1 MANINIKRLETLA
14 NEKTPESR
22 KNLLE
27 QVVDIRLL
35 RNEKLRDSELEILD
49 DILVDLV
56 AQAEAD
62 LRAQLAAQLVDIP
75 SPPDTLVQFLIHD
88 EFEIARP
95 MLLGCQ
101 SLTTEDLLK
110 VIRTESEGHRIA
122 IAGREAIPVEVSSAL
137 IDVGED
143 IVLTTLVENE
153 TAEIDFEGM
162 KKLVERSRNIETLRL
177 PLLERNGLDPIFA
190 NQMFWWVSGAL
201 RERILQDFPV
211 DEDVLDRAFEL
222 AIGAAATASEVSAK
236 YKKPAEIVKCANAV
250 RVNDL
255 ISLLR
260 LGDLKGLVSRLISDL
275 GVNGHTVREALTD
288 EGGQAL
294 ALLCKAI
301 GADRGQFTTMFLLV
315 DYQRSKTPRPVG
327 DLQVIASVFDNVSE
341 DQAINTLCF
350 WELDNLVVV

>member
-1 MANINIKRLETLA
+1 MANIDFKGLEVLA
-14 NEKTPESR
+14 KETTTQSR
-22 KNLLE
+22 RDLLE
-27 QVVDIRLL
+27 QVVDIRLV
-35 RNEKLRDSELEILD
+35 RDEKLRDTEREILD
-49 DILVDLV
+49 DILLDLV
-56 AQAEAD
+56 AQAEVD
-62 LRAQLAAQLVDIP
+62 LRAQLAAQLVDVP
-75 SPPDTLVQFLIHD
+75 SPPEGLVQFLIHD
-88 EFEIARP
+88 EYEIARP
-95 MLLGCQ
+95 MLLGCRTL
-101 SLTTEDLLK
+101 SNEDLLK

-122 IAGREAIPVEVSSAL
+122 IAGRESISAEISGAL

-162 KKLVERSRNIETLRL
+162 KQLVERSQNIESLRR

-211 DEDVLDRAFEL
+211 DEDVLDRALEL
-222 AIGAAATASEVSAK
+222 AVGSAAAASEVNGD
-236 YKKPAEIVKCANAV
+236 YRRPAEIVKRANAV
-250 RVNDL
+250 RVNDI

-260 LGDLKGLVSRLISDL
+260 LGNLKELVSRLISDL
-275 GVNGHTVREALTD
+275 GVNGTTVREALTD
-288 EGGQAL
+288 QGGHAL

-315 DYQRSKTPRPVG
+315 DYQRSKTPRPAG
-327 DLQVIASVFDNVSE
+327 DLQFIASIFDNVSE

-350 WELDNLVVV
+350 WELDDLKVA